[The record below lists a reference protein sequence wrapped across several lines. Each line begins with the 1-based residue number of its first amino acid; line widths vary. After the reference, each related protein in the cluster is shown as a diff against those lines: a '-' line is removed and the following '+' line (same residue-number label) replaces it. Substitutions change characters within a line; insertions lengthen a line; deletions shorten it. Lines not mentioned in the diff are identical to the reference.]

1 MKTHEKGSK
10 IDENVTFKIF
20 KTSQPRTKW
29 YDDDSAAS
37 IYGVTMK
44 NSEKTKSREENEKL
58 KILPPRS
65 RPHSCNRR

>member
-1 MKTHEKGSK
+1 MKKRHLQ
-10 IDENVTFKIF
+10 FF

-29 YDDDSAAS
+29 YNRDSAAS

-44 NSEKTKSREENEKL
+44 NGEKTTNGEENEKL

-65 RPHSCNRR
+65 RPHS